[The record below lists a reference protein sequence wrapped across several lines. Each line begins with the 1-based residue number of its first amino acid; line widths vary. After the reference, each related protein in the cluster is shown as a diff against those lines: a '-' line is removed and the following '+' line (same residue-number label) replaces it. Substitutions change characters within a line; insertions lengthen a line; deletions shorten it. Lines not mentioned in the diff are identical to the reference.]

1 MKEDKYI
8 ITIKLIDIINQFFDI
23 NEIKVY
29 ELECGDILIEDEGKY
44 FILNEENIKENS
56 KIFIREM
63 REKSLKDLGL

>member
-29 ELECGDILIEDEGKY
+29 ELECGDILIEDEVKY